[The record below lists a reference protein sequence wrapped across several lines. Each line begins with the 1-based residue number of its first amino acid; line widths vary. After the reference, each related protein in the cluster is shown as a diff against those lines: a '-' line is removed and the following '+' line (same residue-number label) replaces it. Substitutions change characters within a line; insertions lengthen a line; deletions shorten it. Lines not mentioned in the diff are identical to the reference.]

1 MRHFPSIFFLTGSA
15 IFALATV
22 AGAAWADCP
31 GVTQA
36 DMNQCAAADYR
47 KADAELTRAY
57 RKLEKTPELRA
68 AERAWIAYR
77 DADCA
82 YEAANDRGG
91 SIAPMVT
98 SMCLTA
104 RTRERIA
111 VLAAG
116 S

>member
-1 MRHFPSIFFLTGSA
+1 MTQFPSNLLLAGPA
-15 IFALATV
+15 IIALATV

-77 DADCA
+77 DAECA
-82 YEAANDRGG
+82 YEAAPNQGG

-98 SMCLTA
+98 SMCLAA

-111 VLAAG
+111 VLREG
-116 S
+116 N